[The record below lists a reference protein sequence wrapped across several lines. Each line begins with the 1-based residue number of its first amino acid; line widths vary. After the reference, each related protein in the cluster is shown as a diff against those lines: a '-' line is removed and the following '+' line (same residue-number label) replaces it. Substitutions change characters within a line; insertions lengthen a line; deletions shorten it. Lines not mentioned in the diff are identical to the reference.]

1 MIRKLSKP
9 AVIYRA
15 CKINLNKHRKIK
27 KIAKAMELGTFGT
40 LAILHTGELIK
51 SPVADTFVR
60 TTIHKNSL
68 YTSKLPQYNI
78 MGPFTYNPNTK
89 SSLKEFL
96 FDISQKPISKSK
108 QATVSKLP
116 NDIVYQKRIIT
127 KMMEDE
133 KNFPKNIDKDKL
145 ASTIINVSNEL
156 GADPITIACIIKRES
171 KFKTGLENSGARGL
185 MQINKITV
193 KDMYQKGRD
202 KLYHEILNT
211 LKADHP
217 TYSSLYADLRT
228 QDSINI
234 KTGTISYLMKL
245 NESKGNVRKALENYN
260 SSKHKKAYAEDVLN
274 NIKKYSLEFKKLKEE
289 TNNLTAKT

>member
-27 KIAKAMELGTFGT
+27 KIAKAMEFGT
-40 LAILHTGELIK
+40 LGTLAMIHTGELVK
-51 SPVADTFVR
+51 SPVVDTFVR
-60 TTIHKNSL
+60 TTAHKSDIVI
-68 YTSKLPQYNI
+68 TRLPQGNH
-78 MGPFTYNPNTK
+78 MGPFVYKPNTA
-89 SSLKEFL
+89 SPLKEFL
-96 FDISQKPISKSK
+96 FNIPQKPISKIELK
-108 QATVSKLP
+108 NTQVSAS
-116 NDIVYQKRIIT
+116 DIVYQKRIIT
-127 KMMEDE
+127 KIMEDE

-171 KFKTGLENSGARGL
+171 KFKTGLENAGARGL
-185 MQINKITV
+185 MQITKITV

-217 TYSSLYADLRT
+217 TYSSLYADLKN

-234 KTGTISYLMKL
+234 KTGTISYLMRL
-245 NESKGNVRKALENYN
+245 NQSKGNVRKALENYN
-260 SSKHKKAYAEDVLN
+260 SSKHKKAYAEDVLK
-274 NIKKYSLEFKKLKEE
+274 NIKKYSLEYENLKKEANE
-289 TNNLTAKT
+289 AV